1 MMRKIH
7 NVEKSWAAIR
17 AISPSDYHRYFFIKL
32 NTKSEYFSP
41 NSTKSHRLDDLS
53 LKEIDHLIFEKNV
66 MLIYVEGDDEE

>member
-1 MMRKIH
+1 MRKIR
-7 NVEKSWAAIR
+7 NVDKTWDAVR

-32 NTKSEYFSP
+32 DTKSEYFSS

-53 LKEIDHLIFEKNV
+53 LKEIDHLIFGKNV